1 MKELNIEEPAHHRG
15 RSADCSRID
24 APRAARGSAGVQFTP
39 AGLADGE
46 LFGLNKRGNLILNLR
61 GVGDGTGVGVGLGD
75 ARAAAFLRVRLGFG
89 EVAGASAGEGSA
101 AVLAG
106 ESVPVFVGVRCFDGE
121 GDSMGVPVS
130 NCD

>member
-1 MKELNIEEPAHHRG
+1 MFMV
-15 RSADCSRID
+15 
-24 APRAARGSAGVQFTP
+24 AGFTP
-39 AGLADGE
+39 AGLGEADF
-46 LFGLNKRGNLILNLR
+46 FGLNKRGNLNLR

-89 EVAGASAGEGSA
+89 EVAGASVDEGAA

-106 ESVPVFVGVRCFDGE
+106 KSVSVPAGVRSFGGE
-121 GDSMGVPVS
+121 EDPMGVPVS